1 MAKKDKELIEALKQE
16 LKHYEIYKKADRAK
30 QVKEAIK
37 KAGGSVE
44 TKTAKPKAEK
54 KVEKKKQIMPKH
66 YGGKKMKGGKGK
78 GRKKGR

>member
-1 MAKKDKELIEALKQE
+1 MAKQDKELIEALKQE
-16 LKHYEIYKKADRAK
+16 LKHYEIYKKVDRAK

-54 KVEKKKQIMPKH
+54 S
-66 YGGKKMKGGKGK
+66 
-78 GRKKGR
+78 RKRSRLCP